1 MYWLLLL
8 ILMSLSQQAKAIQSP
23 FTSPEDLMKNL
34 PKAMSNMFS
43 RSGGMSGN
51 SPTFR
56 ITMKE
61 YEDMA
66 INVGDRVGMEIN
78 KVDSGGI

>member
-1 MYWLLLL
+1 
-8 ILMSLSQQAKAIQSP
+8 
-23 FTSPEDLMKNL
+23 MKNL
-34 PKAMSNMFS
+34 PKAMSNMFNG
-43 RSGGMSGN
+43 SGGMSGD
-51 SPTFR
+51 SPTFK

-66 INVGDRVGMEIN
+66 IKVGDRVGMEIN